1 VNLIQK
7 LSIKRKL
14 LLLTMATTISALA
27 LANGGVI
34 IYETKSNKHKL
45 TNELLTL
52 AKVIANYSKAAL
64 VFGDKKAAENA
75 LAVLEYK
82 KGVTAACIYSSDGN
96 VFARFP
102 QSAAAASFPPAP
114 EKKGYRFEEERFL
127 LFQPIAYHEK
137 DEVRGTLF
145 IASDLSEV
153 YRPSKIHLII
163 LMIAMPLPLLIA
175 FLVSSSLQGKISKP
189 IEHLV
194 RVAKTVSRQRDYSL
208 RAVKT
213 SDDEIG
219 SLIDGF
225 NDMLGQIQKRDRE
238 LQDAR
243 DELEKRVEA
252 RVKDLHVEIAER
264 KKAEERERKL
274 QEQLAR
280 SARMESLGILAGGVA
295 HDLNNILGPIV
306 AYPDLILK
314 ELPHD
319 CTARDDVIAV
329 RDSAI
334 KAAAVIQ
341 DLLTLARRGSYQMQT
356 VSINDVVTSYLNS
369 PAFKEKLSLHSGV
382 RVDTR
387 LDEDRLPITGSAP
400 HLSQVLMNLVINAME
415 ATPGCGSIT
424 VETARQNLNYPRR
437 AYDREITPGVYAV
450 LRVADTGKGID
461 ADDVEHIFEPFYT
474 KKQMGRSGTGLGLAV
489 VYGVVSD
496 LDGFIDLQTTPGKG
510 STFSLYFPALPNDV
524 KNGTVAEGFDIRGSE
539 SILVV
544 DDDESQRTLAS
555 RLLSHLGYNV
565 ATVGD
570 GHTAVQIVREHGFD
584 LVILDMIM
592 EDDFD
597 GLETY
602 KCIRQTRPQQ
612 RCIIASGFS
621 ETERVREAEALG
633 SGLYIRKPYTIDEI
647 GRAVRSMLCNGGDG
661 RHMMANYQMV
671 LQGAGKLKDDSAK

>member
-1 VNLIQK
+1 MNIFQR

-14 LLLTMATTISALA
+14 LLLTMATTISALV

-34 IYETKSNKHKL
+34 IYETKSNKQKL
-45 TNELLTL
+45 ANELLTL

-82 KGVTAACIYSSDGN
+82 KGVAAACIYSSDGK

-102 QSAAAASFPPAP
+102 PTAANSSFPIAP
-114 EKKGYRFEEERFL
+114 EKKGYRFEESRFL
-127 LFQPIAYHEK
+127 LFQPIVYHEK

-145 IASDLSEV
+145 IVSDLNEV
-153 YRPSKIHLII
+153 YRPSKIHLMIVI
-163 LMIAMPLPLLIA
+163 IAMPLPLLIA
-175 FLVSSSLQGKISKP
+175 LLVSSSLQGKISKP
-189 IEHLV
+189 IEDLV
-194 RVAKTVSRQRDYSL
+194 RVTKTVSKQKDYSQ

-238 LQDAR
+238 LQSAR

-252 RVKDLHVEIAER
+252 RVKDLQLEVVER
-264 KKAEERERKL
+264 KKAEEREHDLR
-274 QEQLAR
+274 EQLER

-306 AYPDLILK
+306 AYPDLILPT
-314 ELPHD
+314 LPENSA
-319 CTARDDVIAV
+319 ARDDLIAI

-341 DLLTLARRGSYQMQT
+341 DLLTLARRGSYQMHV
-356 VSINDVVTSYLNS
+356 VSMNDVVNSYLNS
-369 PAFKEKLSLHSGV
+369 PAFKDKSLFHPTV
-382 RVDTR
+382 KIVTQ
-387 LDEDRLPITGSAP
+387 LEDDCHPIKGSAP

-415 ATPGCGSIT
+415 AMPGCGSIIIAT
-424 VETARQNLNYPRR
+424 SRKNIGAARS
-437 AYDREITPGVYAV
+437 AYDREIAPGAYTV
-450 LRVADTGKGID
+450 LSVIDTGKGINAED
-461 ADDVEHIFEPFYT
+461 IEHIFEPFYT
-474 KKQMGRSGTGLGLAV
+474 KKQMGRSSGTGLGLAV

-496 LDGFIDLQTTPGKG
+496 LDGFIDLETTPGKG
-510 STFSLYFPALPNDV
+510 TAFSLYFPALA
-524 KNGTVAEGFDIRGSE
+524 AEVESSAVVEDIDYRGSE

-555 RLLSHLGYNV
+555 RLLSHLGYSV
-565 ATVGD
+565 ATAGD
-570 GHTAVQIVREHGFD
+570 GHAAVQIVREQQFD

-592 EDDFD
+592 EDHFD

-602 KCIRQTRPQQ
+602 KRIRQTRPQQ

-621 ETERVREAEALG
+621 ETERVREAQALG
-633 SGLYIRKPYTIDEI
+633 SGLYIRKPYTINDI
-647 GRAVRSMLCNGGDG
+647 GKAVKNMLSNVGNGH
-661 RHMMANYQMV
+661 HMMGNYQMV
-671 LQGAGKLKDDSAK
+671 LQGAAKIEGE